1 MMEPSCL
8 GFVFGA
14 ELSFSRAARGRSR
27 CFWLVASRK
36 AGGWRLRLTPVRRP
50 VVSVSYFGTAG
61 EIRATAMVCNTVH
74 VVQIAT
80 GDNPTPAHARK
91 GGLKGG
97 KARTNEVI
105 E

>member
-61 EIRATAMVCNTVH
+61 ENVQGSDQTRFPLPSSFPQRFKERMTV
-74 VVQIAT
+74 
-80 GDNPTPAHARK
+80 R
-91 GGLKGG
+91 
-97 KARTNEVI
+97 
-105 E
+105 